1 MTKRND
7 LTIYDRYAEQ
17 WWDGS
22 QRWLRTLQNIVPAR
36 FKYFDWEMKWQ
47 DKTALDLGCG
57 GGFMSEALARRGA
70 IVTAIDP
77 AEGAIAIAKRHA
89 AAEDLGIKY
98 LVASGESLPLADH
111 SMDCVVCVDVLEHVA
126 DLNIVLDEVNRVL
139 KPGGMFLFDTI
150 NRTMLATLFVVHFGE
165 TILRL
170 LPKGTHDPALFIPPR
185 HLHELLAARG
195 FSHIRM
201 SGFGPRGI
209 KKNLDVTFGRL
220 PFQTVMYIGHATSKK
235 LRSITSSQIPS
246 I

>member
-7 LTIYDRYAEQ
+7 LTIYDRFAEQ

-36 FKYFDWEMKWQ
+36 FKYFDWEMQWQ
-47 DKTALDLGCG
+47 GKTVLDLGCG
-57 GGFMSEALARRGA
+57 GGFMSEALAARGA

-77 AEGAIAIAKRHA
+77 AAGAISIAKRHA
-89 AAEDLGIKY
+89 AAQGLGIKY
-98 LVASGESLPLADH
+98 VVATGESVPLEDQ

-126 DLNIVLDEVNRVL
+126 DLNIVLDEVKRVL

-150 NRTMLATLFVVHFGE
+150 NRTMLATLFVVYFGE

-170 LPKGTHDPALFIPPR
+170 LPKGTHDPALFIPPKQLR
-185 HLHELLAARG
+185 KLLEARG
-195 FSHIRM
+195 FTHIRM

-209 KKNLDVTFGRL
+209 NKKLDVTFGRL
-220 PFQTVMYIGHATSKK
+220 PFQTVMYIGHATSNK
-235 LRSITSSQIPS
+235 Q
-246 I
+246 